1 MATVMA
7 GNTTPSSGNRRPL
20 GVMLVAGEASGDAR
34 GAELV
39 RKLRQRHPSV
49 EFFGMGGADLRQAG
63 MRVVHDIARVAG
75 VGVSEVFGSL
85 RHIWMAYRLLRRL
98 LLEARPALLIL
109 IDFPEFNMRLA
120 RIARRHGITVLY
132 YISPQ
137 VWAWRHYRIRQIAS
151 SVDAMAVVF
160 PFEAD
165 LYKAFGV
172 GTVSFVGH
180 PLVDIVKPDRDRE
193 TSLRGAGLDP
203 GKLTVAMMPGSREKE
218 VASLIGPMLEAA
230 RGLSRERDVQFLLIR
245 ASTIDR
251 SDLEQAVAG
260 SPIAVRIVEGDTYN
274 MLAAADLVWVASGTA
289 TLEAGLLKKPMVIAY
304 RLSPLS
310 YWLGRLLVRVDH
322 IGMVNIIAGERV
334 VPELIQDEV
343 TSDRILAETRRMLQP
358 EIRSAVVRKLETVRQ
373 RLGPPGA
380 PGRVADMAMTLLA
393 RTDNRTSR

>member
-1 MATVMA
+1 MAS
-7 GNTTPSSGNRRPL
+7 NTTLSSADQRPL
-20 GVMLVAGEASGDAR
+20 EVMLVAGEASGDAR

-39 RKLRQRHPSV
+39 RNLRQRDPSV

-63 MRVVHDIARVAG
+63 MRVVYDSAKVAG
-75 VGVSEVFGSL
+75 VGFSEIFGSL
-85 RHIWMAYRLLRRL
+85 RHIWLAYRLLRRL
-98 LLEARPALLIL
+98 LLDARPALLIL

-137 VWAWRHYRIRQIAS
+137 VWAWRRYRIRRIAA

-165 LYKAFGV
+165 LYRASGV
-172 GTVSFVGH
+172 PTVSFVGH
-180 PLVDIVKPDRDRE
+180 PLVDVVNPSQDRE
-193 TSLRGAGLDP
+193 TSLGATGLDRR
-203 GKLTVAMMPGSREKE
+203 KLTVALMPGSREKE
-218 VASLIGPMLEAA
+218 VGSLIGPMLEAA
-230 RGLSRERDVQFLLIR
+230 GVLARERDAQFLLIR

-251 SDLEQAVAG
+251 SALEQAVSG
-260 SPIAVRIVEGDTYN
+260 SPVDVRIVEGDAYN

-289 TLEAGLLKKPMVIAY
+289 TLEAGLLKKPMVITY

-343 TSDRILAETRRMLQP
+343 TAERILAETRRMLQP
-358 EIRSAVVRKLETVRQ
+358 ETRCAVVRKLETVRQ

-393 RTDNRTSR
+393 HTGTGTSP

>member
-1 MATVMA
+1 MAS
-7 GNTTPSSGNRRPL
+7 NTTHSSADQRPL
-20 GVMLVAGEASGDAR
+20 EVMLVAGEASGDAR

-39 RKLRQRHPSV
+39 RNLRQRDPSV

-63 MRVVHDIARVAG
+63 MRVVYDSAKVAG
-75 VGVSEVFGSL
+75 VGFSEIFGSL
-85 RHIWMAYRLLRRL
+85 RHIWLAYRLLRRL
-98 LLEARPALLIL
+98 LLDARPALLIL

-137 VWAWRHYRIRQIAS
+137 VWAWRRYRIRRIAA

-165 LYKAFGV
+165 LYRASGV
-172 GTVSFVGH
+172 RTVSFVGH
-180 PLVDIVKPDRDRE
+180 PLVDVVNPSQDRE
-193 TSLRGAGLDP
+193 TSLRATGLDRR
-203 GKLTVAMMPGSREKE
+203 KLTVALMPGSREKE
-218 VASLIGPMLEAA
+218 VGSLIGPMLEAA
-230 RGLSRERDVQFLLIR
+230 RVLARERDAQFLLIR

-251 SDLEQAVAG
+251 SALEQAVSG
-260 SPIAVRIVEGDTYN
+260 SPVDVHIVEGDTYN

-289 TLEAGLLKKPMVIAY
+289 TLEAGLLKKPMVITY

-343 TSDRILAETRRMLQP
+343 TAERILAETRRMLQP
-358 EIRSAVVRKLETVRQ
+358 ETQCAVVRKLETVRQ

-380 PGRVADMAMTLLA
+380 PGRVADMAMALLA
-393 RTDNRTSR
+393 HSGTGTSP

>member
-1 MATVMA
+1 MAR
-7 GNTTPSSGNRRPL
+7 NTTHSSADQRPL
-20 GVMLVAGEASGDAR
+20 EVMLVAGEASGDAR

-39 RKLRQRHPSV
+39 RNLRQRDPSV

-63 MRVVHDIARVAG
+63 MRVVYDSAKVAG
-75 VGVSEVFGSL
+75 VGFSEIFGSL
-85 RHIWMAYRLLRRL
+85 RHIWLAYRLLRRL
-98 LLEARPALLIL
+98 LLDARPALLIL

-137 VWAWRHYRIRQIAS
+137 VWAWRRYRIRRIAA

-165 LYKAFGV
+165 LYRASGV
-172 GTVSFVGH
+172 PTVSFVGH
-180 PLVDIVKPDRDRE
+180 PLVDVVNPSQDRE
-193 TSLRGAGLDP
+193 TCLRATGLDR
-203 GKLTVAMMPGSREKE
+203 GKLTVALMPGSREKE
-218 VASLIGPMLEAA
+218 VGSLIGPMLEAA
-230 RGLSRERDVQFLLIR
+230 GVLARERDAQFLLIR

-251 SDLEQAVAG
+251 SALEQAVSA
-260 SPIAVRIVEGDTYN
+260 SPVDVRIVEGDAYN

-289 TLEAGLLKKPMVIAY
+289 TLEAGLLKKPMVITY

-343 TSDRILAETRRMLQP
+343 TAERILAETRRMLQP
-358 EIRSAVVRKLETVRQ
+358 ETQNAVVRKLEMVRQ

-380 PGRVADMAMTLLA
+380 PGRVADMAMALLA
-393 RTDNRTSR
+393 HPGTGTSP

>member
-1 MATVMA
+1 MAS
-7 GNTTPSSGNRRPL
+7 NTTHSSADRRPL
-20 GVMLVAGEASGDAR
+20 EVMLVAGEASGDTR

-39 RKLRQRHPSV
+39 RNLRQRDPSV

-63 MRVVHDIARVAG
+63 MRVVYDSAKVAG
-75 VGVSEVFGSL
+75 VGFSEIFGSL
-85 RHIWMAYRLLRRL
+85 RHIWLAYRLLRRL
-98 LLEARPALLIL
+98 LLDARPALLIL

-137 VWAWRHYRIRQIAS
+137 VWAWRRYRIRRIAA

-165 LYKAFGV
+165 LYRASGV
-172 GTVSFVGH
+172 PTVSFVGH
-180 PLVDIVKPDRDRE
+180 PLVDVVNPSQDRE
-193 TSLRGAGLDP
+193 ASLRATGLDR
-203 GKLTVAMMPGSREKE
+203 GKLTVALMPGSREKE
-218 VASLIGPMLEAA
+218 VGSLIGPMLEAA
-230 RGLSRERDVQFLLIR
+230 GVLARERDAQFLLIR

-251 SDLEQAVAG
+251 SALEQAVSA
-260 SPIAVRIVEGDTYN
+260 SPVDVRIVEGDAYN

-289 TLEAGLLKKPMVIAY
+289 TLEAGLLKKPMVITY

-343 TSDRILAETRRMLQP
+343 TAERILAETRRMLQP
-358 EIRSAVVRKLETVRQ
+358 ETLNAVVRKLEMVRQ

-393 RTDNRTSR
+393 HPGTGTSP

>member
-1 MATVMA
+1 MA
-7 GNTTPSSGNRRPL
+7 GNATRSSVGRRPL

-39 RKLRQRHPSV
+39 RKLRQRDPSV
-49 EFFGMGGADLRQAG
+49 EFFGMGGANLRQAG

-75 VGVSEVFGSL
+75 VGFSEVLGSL
-85 RHIWMAYRLLRRL
+85 RHIWIAYRLLRRL

-137 VWAWRHYRIRQIAS
+137 VWAWRHYRIRRIAS

-160 PFEAD
+160 PFEVD

-172 GTVSFVGH
+172 GAVSFVGH
-180 PLVDIVKPDRDRE
+180 PLVDAVKPDRDRE
-193 TSLRGAGLDP
+193 TSLRGAGLDHR
-203 GKLTVAMMPGSREKE
+203 KLTVAMMPGSREKE
-218 VASLIGPMLEAA
+218 VAALIGPMLEAA
-230 RGLSRERDVQFLLIR
+230 RDLTREREVQFLLIR

-251 SDLEQAVAG
+251 SELEQTVAG

-310 YWLGRLLVRVDH
+310 YWLGRLLIRVDH

-343 TSDRILAETRRMLQP
+343 TPDRILAETRRMLQP
-358 EIRSAVVRKLETVRQ
+358 EIRSAVVRKLERVRQ

-380 PGRVADMAMTLLA
+380 PGRVADMALTLLA
-393 RTDNRTSR
+393 RTDDRTSP

>member
-1 MATVMA
+1 MAS
-7 GNTTPSSGNRRPL
+7 NTTLSSADQRPL
-20 GVMLVAGEASGDAR
+20 EVMLVAGEASGDAR

-39 RKLRQRHPSV
+39 RNLRQRDPSV

-63 MRVVHDIARVAG
+63 MRVVYDSAKVAG
-75 VGVSEVFGSL
+75 VGFSEIFGSL
-85 RHIWMAYRLLRRL
+85 RHIWLAYRLLRRL
-98 LLEARPALLIL
+98 LLDARPALLIL

-137 VWAWRHYRIRQIAS
+137 VWAWRRYRIRRIAA

-165 LYKAFGV
+165 LYRASGV
-172 GTVSFVGH
+172 PTVSFVGH
-180 PLVDIVKPDRDRE
+180 PLVDVVNPSQDRE
-193 TSLRGAGLDP
+193 TSLGATGLDR
-203 GKLTVAMMPGSREKE
+203 GKLTVALMPGSREKE
-218 VASLIGPMLEAA
+218 VGSLIGPMLEAA
-230 RGLSRERDVQFLLIR
+230 GVLARERDAQFLLIR

-251 SDLEQAVAG
+251 SALEQAVSG
-260 SPIAVRIVEGDTYN
+260 SPVDVRIVEGDAYN

-289 TLEAGLLKKPMVIAY
+289 TLEAGLLKKPMVITY

-343 TSDRILAETRRMLQP
+343 TAERILAETRRMLQP
-358 EIRSAVVRKLETVRQ
+358 ETRCAVVRKLETVRQ

-393 RTDNRTSR
+393 HTGTGTSP